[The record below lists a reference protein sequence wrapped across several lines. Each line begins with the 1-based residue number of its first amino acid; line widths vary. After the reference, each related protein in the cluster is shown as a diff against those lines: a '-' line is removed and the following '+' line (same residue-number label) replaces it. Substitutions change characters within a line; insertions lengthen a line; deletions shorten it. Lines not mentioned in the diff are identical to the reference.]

1 MIEPSAGDHGTLAK
15 HFADAVSGMRLWHCS
30 HSCENF
36 TGAFALAGRIAVDS
50 MDLIANGW
58 HKLCSFPYVGM
69 NHGFLKTFV
78 VSLIAIVLVYYG
90 VAWAVL
96 RCFHDEDET
105 GAEAAV
111 SVDGLHQGN
120 FVPSRG
126 KHPKADIECMGS
138 NYHTETLAGSSAPSQ
153 TNILIADV
161 ISHVNAFLTL
171 HDVAEAA
178 TENLWLAAL
187 FDRGSTLLFPGS
199 PRYLS
204 LSVLRI

>member
-1 MIEPSAGDHGTLAK
+1 VIEPSAGDHDTLAK
-15 HFADAVSGMRLWHCS
+15 HFPDAAREMRLWHCS

-50 MDLIANGW
+50 TDLIANGW
-58 HKLCSFPYVGM
+58 HKSCSFPYVGM

-78 VSLIAIVLVYYG
+78 VSLIASVLVYYG

-96 RCFHDEDET
+96 RCLHEDDT
-105 GAEAAV
+105 GAEASV
-111 SVDGLHQGN
+111 SGDGLHQGN

-126 KHPKADIECMGS
+126 KHPKADIGCMDS

-153 TNILIADV
+153 INILIADV
-161 ISHVNAFLTL
+161 ISQVNTFLTL
-171 HDVAEAA
+171 HGIADAP

-187 FDRGSTLLFPGS
+187 FNRGSTLTFLADS